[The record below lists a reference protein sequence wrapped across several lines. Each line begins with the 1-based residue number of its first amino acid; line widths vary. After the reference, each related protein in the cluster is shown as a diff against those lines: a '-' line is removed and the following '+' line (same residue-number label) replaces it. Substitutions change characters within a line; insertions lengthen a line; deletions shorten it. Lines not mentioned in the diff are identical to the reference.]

1 MDTTIY
7 RFRQRHKYYAR
18 MISQIDRREGL
29 CHPLWLVDLLGEL
42 RLKGPLLVDLV
53 LVAEGEVMVVAELG
67 NLVDGLAV
75 ACRQTCL
82 QGNSGWR
89 RRRKMET

>member
-7 RFRQRHKYYAR
+7 RFRQEHKYYAS

-29 CHPLWLVDLLGEL
+29 CHPLWLVDLLREL
-42 RLKGPLLVDLV
+42 RLQGPLLVDLV
-53 LVAEGEVMVVAELG
+53 LVAEGEVVVVAELG
-67 NLVDGLAV
+67 HLVDGLAV

-82 QGNSGWR
+82 QSNPGWR
-89 RRRKMET
+89 RRRKVET